1 MSKKTKVKRT
11 KKYINKSVKN
21 NYTHPQLL
29 RHSVEFWMPYINK
42 LGGEN
47 FFYKPSDDG
56 MPNFIISKHY
66 CGWDASLA
74 EGGEYVRDVAIR
86 RAEYYNEYM
95 AKIDITADDV
105 HSLFINSICEQYYD
119 EELLFLLTKYAHCFS
134 DEEHWDLITHYWV
147 LQEMNCDGDR
157 QETWNSVFNLRPRIS
172 KLVDELPE
180 TFTAY
185 RAGNENGFSW
195 TLSFE
200 TAEWF
205 KNRFSDYYETEIHQR
220 EFKREDAIFY
230 TNSRN
235 EQEVVIAC

>member
-21 NYTHPQLL
+21 NYNHPQLL

-66 CGWDASLA
+66 CGWDTSLA